1 MNSSGVDNS
10 DEKGWYFFF
19 FFTINILKIIWRID
33 KAFSFIFYLFR
44 QFCLELNGLAVK
56 LQVIFSL
63 T

>member
-1 MNSSGVDNS
+1 MVLIIVMRKDGI
-10 DEKGWYFFF
+10 FF